1 MIKILL
7 SLLSFCLK
15 LTQLMMAW
23 FRIYGQYDFR
33 GTYMY
38 QCVSVWYFLCIDL
51 EMDINYDFSKT
62 VNFPRA

>member
-1 MIKILL
+1 
-7 SLLSFCLK
+7 
-15 LTQLMMAW
+15 MAW